1 MNIVK
6 LHFHAAF
13 LNTLYKLF
21 LPGGKKYIQD
31 LNKLLL
37 FNLKCFMK

>member
-6 LHFHAAF
+6 LHFHSAF

-21 LPGGKKYIQD
+21 LPGGKEIYSRFKQIVA
-31 LNKLLL
+31 
-37 FNLKCFMK
+37 F